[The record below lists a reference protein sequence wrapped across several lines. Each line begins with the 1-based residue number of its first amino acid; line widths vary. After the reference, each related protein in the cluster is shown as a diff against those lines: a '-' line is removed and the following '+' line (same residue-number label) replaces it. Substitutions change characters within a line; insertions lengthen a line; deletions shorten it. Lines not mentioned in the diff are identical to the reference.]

1 MPHIDPEQLALLAM
15 GEPVASDRDTDHL
28 ADCDVCA
35 EELALLRHAAI
46 VGRSAIDAGEIEAP
60 PEAVWARIAE
70 QLQLDGPEGG
80 QQIADAALEPSATK
94 PHPSVDVAP
103 VPRRARLRRRV
114 ALAWTLAAA
123 VVVVAG
129 VAVGSWA
136 VTQGTALTEVAAAP
150 LEPFPGHPG
159 AQGFAVV
166 EEEPDG
172 NMIVRVSV
180 DAESAPDT
188 YREVWLITGD
198 ASALIS
204 LGVLTGTE
212 GTFPVPAG
220 VDLRDYVLVDVSQEL
235 IDGDPGH
242 SGDSIVRG
250 ELGFV

>member
-1 MPHIDPEQLALLAM
+1 MPHIDPEQLALLAL
-15 GEPVASDRDTDHL
+15 GEPVASARDTDHL

-46 VGRSAIDAGEIEAP
+46 VGRSAIDAGVIEAP
-60 PEAVWARIAE
+60 PEAVWARIAQ
-70 QLQLDGPEGG
+70 QLQLDTDEGG
-80 QQIADAALEPSATK
+80 PQIGDAAPGASATQ
-94 PHPSVDVAP
+94 PPPSVEVPP
-103 VPRRARLRRRV
+103 VPRRARLPRRA

-123 VVVVAG
+123 TVVVAG
-129 VAVGSWA
+129 VGVGSWA
-136 VTQGTALTEVAAAP
+136 VTQGTALTEVAAAA
-150 LEPFPGHPG
+150 LEPFPAHPG

-166 EEEPDG
+166 EEERDG
-172 NMIVRVSV
+172 NMVVRVSV
-180 DAESAPDT
+180 DAESSPDT

-220 VDLRDYVLVDVSQEL
+220 VDLRDYVLVDVSQEQV
-235 IDGDPGH
+235 DGDPGH